1 MYWSLYIALFL
12 ENRFLRQHYQVKRSM
27 SFCLDIPG
35 LSPKKLQQFSL
46 PTMYASMFTQTLT
59 STQYYLLFKIFPIKS
74 QHLSIYLPA
83 IWNFSSVSY
92 MFKSFAL
99 PHPPPRPQQAH
110 SRDIQLLFIMEQQ
123 IFFLALL
130 SQDFAVNFGFYNSYL
145 SAKVKAGYFPQ
156 WLLGFLPYLGRAL
169 SP

>member
-99 PHPPPRPQQAH
+99 PHPPPPPPTSPFQGYSTFIYHGVANILSCSTVSGLCCQFWFL
-110 SRDIQLLFIMEQQ
+110 QLVSFC
-123 IFFLALL
+123 
-130 SQDFAVNFGFYNSYL
+130 
-145 SAKVKAGYFPQ
+145 
-156 WLLGFLPYLGRAL
+156 
-169 SP
+169 